1 MAECRTAGIR
11 VKMITGD
18 HAGTARAIAA
28 QLNLENSAEAITGH
42 DLDRMD
48 DVALGARAREVDV
61 YARVSPEH
69 KLRLVTLLQAQGAI
83 VAMTGDGV
91 NDAPAL
97 KRADVGIAMG
107 HKGTEAA
114 KEASEMVIADDNFAS
129 IVHAVEQGRTVY
141 DNLKKAIVF
150 LLPINGGEAL
160 SIMIAVLF
168 GFTLPITPVQILWVN
183 MVSSVALA
191 MALAF
196 EATEPETMRR
206 PPRPANEAML
216 SGFLLWRIA
225 LVSALMAAG
234 VFGIFGWASTHGS
247 TLEES
252 RTYAVNTLVAMEVFY
267 LFSVRYLRA
276 PSFKLDQLFN
286 SRAVLVAVSVVV
298 TLQLF
303 FTYVPFMERFFD
315 TRPVD
320 FVHGVEIIALGVA
333 LFMILEL
340 EKLALRKWRRKHD
353 GSRRQS
359 GAERGQIMTVFPDVF
374 TEMAVLLLFA
384 AAVGALCV
392 RLRQPLIVAFI
403 AVGILVGP
411 SVLGWVSANDQV
423 DLLAKFGITL
433 LLFVVGLKLDLHI
446 IRTMGPVAL
455 ATGLGQVIFTSVVG
469 YLIGYAFG
477 MTPVTALYVAVALTF
492 SSTIII
498 VKLLSDKR
506 EVDTLHGRI
515 ALGFLIVQDLVVVLV
530 MIGLNALGA
539 TGDVSWTQAAFAVLV
554 KGVGFILLVGVAMRY
569 LLPRLLHMLSRSQE
583 LLVLFGIAWGLALA
597 ALGVMLGFSKE
608 VGAFVA
614 GVSLAS
620 TPYRDALGA
629 RLTSVRDFLLLF
641 FFLDLGAQLDLGLL
655 GAQLVEALVFSL
667 FVLVGNPLIVMVIMG
682 VLGYRSRTGFLAGLT
697 VAQISEFSLILGAL
711 GLSLGHI
718 SAETMGL
725 ITLVGLITISAST
738 YMIVYSHPL
747 YERLAPWLGVFERRQ
762 PHREADAG

>member
-1 MAECRTAGIR
+1 
-11 VKMITGD
+11 
-18 HAGTARAIAA
+18 
-28 QLNLENSAEAITGH
+28 
-42 DLDRMD
+42 
-48 DVALGARAREVDV
+48 
-61 YARVSPEH
+61 
-69 KLRLVTLLQAQGAI
+69 
-83 VAMTGDGV
+83 
-91 NDAPAL
+91 
-97 KRADVGIAMG
+97 
-107 HKGTEAA
+107 
-114 KEASEMVIADDNFAS
+114 
-129 IVHAVEQGRTVY
+129 
-141 DNLKKAIVF
+141 
-150 LLPINGGEAL
+150 
-160 SIMIAVLF
+160 
-168 GFTLPITPVQILWVN
+168 
-183 MVSSVALA
+183 
-191 MALAF
+191 
-196 EATEPETMRR
+196 
-206 PPRPANEAML
+206 
-216 SGFLLWRIA
+216 
-225 LVSALMAAG
+225 
-234 VFGIFGWASTHGS
+234 
-247 TLEES
+247 
-252 RTYAVNTLVAMEVFY
+252 
-267 LFSVRYLRA
+267 
-276 PSFKLDQLFN
+276 
-286 SRAVLVAVSVVV
+286 
-298 TLQLF
+298 
-303 FTYVPFMERFFD
+303 
-315 TRPVD
+315 
-320 FVHGVEIIALGVA
+320 
-333 LFMILEL
+333 
-340 EKLALRKWRRKHD
+340 
-353 GSRRQS
+353 
-359 GAERGQIMTVFPDVF
+359 MTVFPDVF

-762 PHREADAG
+762 PHREAVQDSVPDDAVPLVLLFGLGRYGNGIARTLRERGWRVLGVDFNPDLVRAGDAMGHPVIFGDVEDPEFIATLPLGRVHWVVSTARGHVNLSLIHSLRSLGYSGRIAITAQALDDAARLEQGGADLILVPFVDAAREAADRIMEQALPQQTEQAGG